1 MKTKINQAAPTGT
14 REPWESEADRR
25 GVRYWMELLFK
36 SPVGTVGFIII
47 VLVILSSLLA
57 GVISPYDPAK
67 IVYADKLI
75 PPAWCEGGSMAHLL
89 GTDSLGRDLLT
100 RILVGA
106 RVSLLVGIFSVV
118 VAGVIGTSLGL
129 VAGYYGSWIDSVI
142 MRVADAFHA
151 IPRILLAMVV
161 LFVLGP
167 SVLTL
172 IMVIGVT
179 NWVSYARLIRGE
191 VLTLKEKEFVKAS
204 RTIGAGD
211 GAILMRHILPN
222 VFAQLLLCKQA
233 AKNFHT
239 ICKKETALKRVLS
252 NLLSAVSLLRFKAV
266 FSCGFRV
273 PPGSGLYQSCAAGS
287 VCIPAGQKYCSPRP
301 RKSCPA
307 DRKTPGLPSRCIGH
321 RW

>member
-1 MKTKINQAAPTGT
+1 
-14 REPWESEADRR
+14 
-25 GVRYWMELLFK
+25 
-36 SPVGTVGFIII
+36 
-47 VLVILSSLLA
+47 
-57 GVISPYDPAK
+57 
-67 IVYADKLI
+67 
-75 PPAWCEGGSMAHLL
+75 MAHLL

-191 VLTLKEKEFVKAS
+191 VLTLKEKAQPSHRSRRRRHLDAS
-204 RTIGAGD
+204 YSSKCICAVHCG
-211 GAILMRHILPN
+211 IHH
-222 VFAQLLLCKQA
+222 LCGKL
-233 AKNFHT
+233 H
-239 ICKKETALKRVLS
+239 
-252 NLLSAVSLLRFKAV
+252 
-266 FSCGFRV
+266 
-273 PPGSGLYQSCAAGS
+273 Y
-287 VCIPAGQKYCSPRP
+287 Y
-301 RKSCPA
+301 
-307 DRKTPGLPSRCIGH
+307 
-321 RW
+321 

>member
-118 VAGVIGTSLGL
+118 VAGVISTSLGL

-222 VFAQLLLCKQA
+222 VFAQFIVVSTISVASSIIIEATMSFLGLGIQPPDVSWGVMLADGRNYLATNWWVCTFPGVA
-233 AKNFHT
+233 ITVTVLGIMFLGNWLRDVLDPKNQG
-239 ICKKETALKRVLS
+239 IR
-252 NLLSAVSLLRFKAV
+252 
-266 FSCGFRV
+266 
-273 PPGSGLYQSCAAGS
+273 
-287 VCIPAGQKYCSPRP
+287 
-301 RKSCPA
+301 
-307 DRKTPGLPSRCIGH
+307 
-321 RW
+321 

>member
-1 MKTKINQAAPTGT
+1 M
-14 REPWESEADRR
+14 
-25 GVRYWMELLFK
+25 
-36 SPVGTVGFIII
+36 
-47 VLVILSSLLA
+47 
-57 GVISPYDPAK
+57 
-67 IVYADKLI
+67 
-75 PPAWCEGGSMAHLL
+75 
-89 GTDSLGRDLLT
+89 
-100 RILVGA
+100 
-106 RVSLLVGIFSVV
+106 
-118 VAGVIGTSLGL
+118 IGTSLGL

-222 VFAQLLLCKQA
+222 VFAQFIVVSTISVASSIIIEATMSLGLGIQPPDVSWGVMLADGRNYLATNWWVCTFPGVA
-233 AKNFHT
+233 ITVTVLGIMFLGNWLRDVLDPKNQG
-239 ICKKETALKRVLS
+239 IR
-252 NLLSAVSLLRFKAV
+252 
-266 FSCGFRV
+266 
-273 PPGSGLYQSCAAGS
+273 
-287 VCIPAGQKYCSPRP
+287 
-301 RKSCPA
+301 
-307 DRKTPGLPSRCIGH
+307 
-321 RW
+321 

>member
-1 MKTKINQAAPTGT
+1 
-14 REPWESEADRR
+14 
-25 GVRYWMELLFK
+25 MELLFK
-36 SPVGTVGFIII
+36 SPVGTVGFYNYRFSHSQFP
-47 VLVILSSLLA
+47 VGWGHLTLRS
-57 GVISPYDPAK
+57 GK

-75 PPAWCEGGSMAHLL
+75 PRHGAKAEAWHIFWGQTAW
-89 GTDSLGRDLLT
+89 GRDLLT

-222 VFAQLLLCKQA
+222 VFAQ
-233 AKNFHT
+233 FIVVST
-239 ICKKETALKRVLS
+239 ISVASSIIIEATMSFWALASSRPM
-252 NLLSAVSLLRFKAV
+252 SLW
-266 FSCGFRV
+266 G
-273 PPGSGLYQSCAAGS
+273 
-287 VCIPAGQKYCSPRP
+287 
-301 RKSCPA
+301 
-307 DRKTPGLPSRCIGH
+307 
-321 RW
+321 